1 MKNKSYYVS
10 LFVSLIIQIINPHYL
25 VQNKSHV
32 ISEDD
37 GELLR
42 RRPRT
47 MCVENSE
54 RILTVQHSVYSEPVS
69 SQQWTRGVEGGS
81 RKIAQGTAAAVQG
94 AKDCDTPLLNLGR
107 DYWSSG

>member
-1 MKNKSYYVS
+1 M
-10 LFVSLIIQIINPHYL
+10 IIQIINPHHL
-25 VQNKSHV
+25 VQNKSYI

-54 RILTVQHSVYSEPVS
+54 RIWTEQYSVYSTVSRRGGTVS

-94 AKDCDTPLLNLGR
+94 AKDCNSPLLNLGR

>member
-1 MKNKSYYVS
+1 M
-10 LFVSLIIQIINPHYL
+10 IIQITNPHYL
-25 VQNKSHV
+25 VQNKSYI
-32 ISEDD
+32 ISEED

-47 MCVENSE
+47 MCVE
-54 RILTVQHSVYSEPVS
+54 TVQYSALSEPARRGTAVS

-94 AKDCDTPLLNLGR
+94 AKDCNSPLLNLGR